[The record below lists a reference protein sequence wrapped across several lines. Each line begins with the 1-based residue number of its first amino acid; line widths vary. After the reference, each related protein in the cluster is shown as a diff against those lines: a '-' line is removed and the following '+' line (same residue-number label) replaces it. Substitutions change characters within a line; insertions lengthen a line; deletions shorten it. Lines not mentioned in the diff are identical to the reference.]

1 MRAVSATGAQKGE
14 PVGSVGT
21 ILEGWRK
28 DGIGFVRFEL
38 PDMHGISRSKTI
50 PIAHAADYAERGVN
64 MYGGVSV
71 LDSRSDVVPGTLY
84 HEEVGYGDQ
93 LLFPDPDSAAVIPW
107 ADRTARL
114 ICDARWY
121 DGSPLAATPRHVFRR
136 AIEKARE
143 MGFEPLMGSEFE
155 FYLLTGDTHEPLFD
169 GYQIFN
175 TLRNDYVP
183 TIRRIVEEMPE
194 VGVDI
199 ITANCEYAGSQWEIN
214 FAPGRGLAGPDHAF
228 TFKNGVKEIAKQDG
242 YLATFMSK
250 PFAASAGSGCHTH
263 LSLLDGDS
271 GENAFADEGDPDGM
285 SDTAR
290 SFIAGLLTYARAI
303 DAVIAPTVN
312 CLRRRRRH
320 TFSPTNVSWGH
331 EDRSAL
337 VRVKGG
343 SPASK
348 HIEYRAPSALS
359 NPYLVGAALIQ
370 AGLRGIEDKLTAP
383 EPSRPGV
390 PAEEDESL
398 EKLPIDLAESL
409 DVLEAEPATRDFFGE
424 EFITAYTR
432 MRRYELS
439 RLADHVSDWERT
451 EYLELF

>member
-1 MRAVSATGAQKGE
+1 MSGVRE
-14 PVGSVGT
+14 
-21 ILEGWRK
+21 ILEGWQK
-28 DGIGFVRFEL
+28 EGVGFIRFEL

-50 PIAHAADYAERGVN
+50 PIAHAFDYAERGLN
-64 MYGGVSV
+64 MYGGTSV
-71 LDSRSDVVPGTLY
+71 LDSRADVVPGTLY
-84 HEEVGYGDQ
+84 HEERGYGDQ

-107 ADRTARL
+107 AESTARL
-114 ICDARWY
+114 ICDAQWY
-121 DGSPLAATPRHVFRR
+121 DGTPLEASPRHVFRR
-136 AIEKARE
+136 ALDKARS
-143 MGFEPLMGSEFE
+143 MGFEPLLGSEFE
-155 FYLLTGDTHEPLFD
+155 FYLLTGDTHQPLFV

-183 TIRRIVEEMPE
+183 TIRRIVEEMPR

-199 ITANCEYAGSQWEIN
+199 ITSNCEYAGSQWEIN
-214 FAPGRGLAGPDHAF
+214 FAPGRGMAGPDNAF

-250 PFAASAGSGCHTH
+250 PWATSAGSGCHTH
-263 LSLLDGDS
+263 LSLLDPGS
-271 GENAFADEGDPDGM
+271 GENAFADEDDPQGM
-285 SDTAR
+285 NDTCR

-320 TFSPTNVSWGH
+320 TFSPSNISWGL

-348 HIEYRAPSALS
+348 HVEYRAPSALS
-359 NPYLVGAALIQ
+359 NPYLVGAALLQ
-370 AGLRGIEDKLTAP
+370 AGLRGIEDKLEAP
-383 EPSRPGV
+383 DPSKPGL
-390 PAEEDESL
+390 PAEDDDAF
-398 EKLPIDLAESL
+398 EKLPTDLAVSL
-409 DVLEAEPATRDFFGE
+409 DALEQEPATTDFFGRD
-424 EFITAYTR
+424 FITAYTT

-439 RLADHVSDWERT
+439 RLADWVSDWERI